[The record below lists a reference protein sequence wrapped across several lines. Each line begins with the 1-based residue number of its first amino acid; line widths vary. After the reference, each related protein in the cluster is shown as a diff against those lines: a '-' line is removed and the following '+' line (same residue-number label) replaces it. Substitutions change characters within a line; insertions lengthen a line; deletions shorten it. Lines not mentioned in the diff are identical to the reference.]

1 MKKAHLMS
9 DFIKKISPRLGLEPT
24 KMRQDLRKSVSILLE
39 REENVLS
46 FGCYFSRRNYG
57 TVSYPFSCN
66 SKTLLLL
73 CKRGRGAREKYYRRL
88 FQADTNK
95 GLSEGLIIWGLSSSY
110 AW

>member
-46 FGCYFSRRNYG
+46 FGCYFSSDK
-57 TVSYPFSCN
+57 VSQYQKNFFLGFS
-66 SKTLLLL
+66 
-73 CKRGRGAREKYYRRL
+73 A
-88 FQADTNK
+88 
-95 GLSEGLIIWGLSSSY
+95 IIM
-110 AW
+110 